1 MAESSSG
8 LEMLQAKME
17 RRSRAVRPP
26 RRPRDP
32 ESSPTAERSSTEDAV
47 ETVGE
52 PPNVEPSPG
61 AHPSVSTKPAS
72 SHERAATTPRSAKT
86 PKSARDNDDRPTT
99 SANEPVAN
107 LAVRVRRS
115 LDLRLG
121 DLVYALKRE
130 AGVRAS
136 KVEIIEMLL
145 WELPSDA
152 SPELRS
158 RLAAFRQAAPREEAL

>member
-1 MAESSSG
+1 
-8 LEMLQAKME
+8 MLQTKME

-52 PPNVEPSPG
+52 PPNVEPSSG

-72 SHERAATTPRSAKT
+72 SHQRAATTPRSAKQ
-86 PKSARDNDDRPTT
+86 PARDNDYRPTT
-99 SANEPVAN
+99 SVNEPVAN